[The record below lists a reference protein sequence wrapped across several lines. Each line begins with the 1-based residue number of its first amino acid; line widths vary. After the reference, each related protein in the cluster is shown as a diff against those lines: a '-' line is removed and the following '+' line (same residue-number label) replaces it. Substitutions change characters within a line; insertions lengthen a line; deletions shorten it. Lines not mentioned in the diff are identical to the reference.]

1 MGLAGERKK
10 QRIGWDPR
18 NLNWLSASSTS
29 IAEGF
34 DASNDKE
41 QAKSFQESNFGL
53 KLLMKHG
60 YEHKTK
66 SKTSE
71 EILDSIINSKEF
83 GHNIKIKVKDDKFGI
98 GYTIGGSK
106 INKRVNPRTGKVESV
121 EGDDNF
127 GLDMFQQILFN
138 LNNKETSK
146 DKKKR
151 KKIEAMNDE
160 LDFARNQ
167 RIKGK
172 YGMDFVKGEVLK
184 SELAAILNK
193 EKEMKEKKDKKDKK
207 KEKKDKKDRKKE
219 KKRKLEDDEDE
230 DKLKNKKQKKDKKE
244 KKKDKKKRDKKNV
257 IVEHDMKIEDVQPVV
272 LTGTR
277 YAARSKFIRS
287 KRSAISDPAALKEIF
302 MMS

>member
-18 NLNWLSASSTS
+18 NLNWLSTTKSEGEASTEN
-29 IAEGF
+29 AE
-34 DASNDKE
+34 
-41 QAKSFQESNFGL
+41 AKSFQESNFGL
-53 KLLMKHG
+53 ELLMKHG
-60 YEHKTK
+60 YDKK
-66 SKTSE
+66 NQSKTNE

-98 GYTIGGSK
+98 GYSIGGSK
-106 INKRVNPRTGKVESV
+106 ITKKINPRTGKVDAV

-138 LNNKETSK
+138 LNNKESSK

-151 KKIEAMNDE
+151 KKVEAMNE
-160 LDFARNQ
+160 QLDFVRTE

-172 YGMDFVKGEVLK
+172 YGMDFVKGETLK

-193 EKEMKEKKDKKDKK
+193 EKEIKEKKSKKES
-207 KEKKDKKDRKKE
+207 KEKKE
-219 KKRKLEDDEDE
+219 S
-230 DKLKNKKQKKDKKE
+230 KDKKE
-244 KKKDKKKRDKKNV
+244 KKESKDKKEKKNKKRKLDDDEKDKKSKKKKNKKAI
-257 IVEHDMKIEDVQPVV
+257 IVEHDMKIEDIQPVD
-272 LTGTR
+272 LKGTR

-287 KRSAISDPAALKEIF
+287 KRLAISDPAALKEIF

>member
-10 QRIGWDPR
+10 QKIGWDPR
-18 NLNWLSASSTS
+18 NLNWLSNAPSPNNG
-29 IAEGF
+29 E
-34 DASNDKE
+34 ASNDDS
-41 QAKSFQESNFGL
+41 QSKSFQESNFGL

-60 YEHKTK
+60 YEKKTK
-66 SKTSE
+66 SKTNE
-71 EILDSIINSKEF
+71 EILNSIINSKDF

-98 GYTIGGSK
+98 GYSIGGSK
-106 INKRVNPRTGKVESV
+106 INKKVNSRTGRVESV

-138 LNNKETSK
+138 LNNKESSK
-146 DKKKR
+146 DRKKR

-160 LDFARNQ
+160 LDFVRTQ

-172 YGMDFVKGEVLK
+172 YGMDFIKGEVLK
-184 SELAAILNK
+184 SELAAILKK
-193 EKEMKEKKDKKDKK
+193 EKENKE
-207 KEKKDKKDRKKE
+207 
-219 KKRKLEDDEDE
+219 
-230 DKLKNKKQKKDKKE
+230 KKDKKE
-244 KKKDKKKRDKKNV
+244 KKKNKKEKKEKKEKKSSKKRKRDDNEDDGSKKKQKKNKKKEV
-257 IVEHDMKIEDVQPVV
+257 IIEHDMKLEDVQPVD

-277 YAARSKFIRS
+277 YAARAKFIRS